1 MECHNT
7 CQVECQYICQIECP
21 VECQNICV
29 TKRNVRM
36 NVRQNDRMSLCVDH
50 SKKVF
55 FVAFPR
61 LAPFLIS
68 TFCCLDRFSKHN
80 VSLLAFHP
88 LQFLFLF
95 FYMTK
100 FVTNS
105 LIALIHV
112 PSFSVLFFWEQTC
125 LCHSTILKVGSGA
138 RVTIQVHIYIFPMYI
153 YVYIQYIYININLS
167 LSLFIYILYLY

>member
-112 PSFSVLFFWEQTC
+112 PSFSVLFFLGTNMPMSFNNSKGRFWCEGDHIGTY
-125 LCHSTILKVGSGA
+125 
-138 RVTIQVHIYIFPMYI
+138 IYISNVYI
-153 YVYIQYIYININLS
+153 YVYIQYIYK
-167 LSLFIYILYLY
+167 Y